1 VVNRNKGIISGGKL
15 RLFSFMLREYDF
27 CLLNWIRVD
36 FTSQIQKKIR
46 KQIVNTVNF
55 MVTPCINNIQHFNP
69 FTPNDHYMGRT
80 APLTSR
86 SFFFY
91 IFIHQIYVQNI
102 LNMLHILRFFY
113 SKCRLF
119 HNANI
124 SGSCIIH
131 ILNTGC
137 AKI

>member
-1 VVNRNKGIISGGKL
+1 MVNRNKGIISGGKL

-86 SFFFY
+86 SFFFLY
-91 IFIHQIYVQNI
+91 IYSPNIRTEYFKHAAHSPFFLFKMPFI
-102 LNMLHILRFFY
+102 
-113 SKCRLF
+113 S
-119 HNANI
+119 
-124 SGSCIIH
+124 
-131 ILNTGC
+131 
-137 AKI
+137 